1 MRKILVISLVA
12 VAVAVAALVV
22 LGGCASPS
30 SSGGT
35 TGTPTTGANAVSVSI
50 ASFAFDPQQV
60 DVPVGGTETILLAED
75 DEAVRV
81 LTKRLLTE
89 FGYKVIEAVDGTDA
103 VCRFRE
109 NMDRIDLL
117 LLDLIMPK
125 MNGKEAF
132 DEISKVRPEVK
143 VIFSSGYAPET
154 IRQKA
159 ALTDGANLVTKPVS
173 PTELMRKVR
182 NVLDGEQ

>member
-1 MRKILVISLVA
+1 MQGSLQ
-12 VAVAVAALVV
+12 
-22 LGGCASPS
+22 PS
-30 SSGGT
+30 SATGYILIVDDDPNTVEMHARLVQSHMATARVLKARGGRE
-35 TGTPTTGANAVSVSI
+35 ALS
-50 ASFAFDPQQV
+50 
-60 DVPVGGTETILLAED
+60 LLAYD
-75 DEAVRV
+75 HA
-81 LTKRLLTE
+81 
-89 FGYKVIEAVDGTDA
+89 
-103 VCRFRE
+103 
-109 NMDRIDLL
+109 DLI